1 MSGRRALAIHGGAG
15 SFARESFTAER
26 WAAYDAGL
34 RAALVAGFG
43 RLQRGGSALDTVE
56 AAVRVLEDDP
66 LFNAGRG
73 AVFSHDGINELDAAI
88 MDGASRAAGAVAA
101 LRHVR
106 NPVSLARLVMERSPH
121 VLLVGTGA
129 EEFALE
135 NDVPLCSRAW
145 FHTDSRYAQLQ
156 RARAG
161 DRSVADQLDYFG
173 TVGAVALDGAG
184 NLAAATS
191 TGGMTNKRWGRIGD
205 SPIIGAGTYAAND
218 SCAVSATGH
227 GEYLLRGTVARDVAA
242 RMEYRGETVTVA
254 ARAVI
259 GERLTGLGGEGGL
272 IALSRAGEVAFAY
285 NTRAMFRG
293 VIDSSGRLETGLFP
307 D

>member
-1 MSGRRALAIHGGAG
+1 MSRPRALAIHGGAG
-15 SFARESFTAER
+15 SFARDSLTAER
-26 WAAYDAGL
+26 EAAYAAAL
-34 RAALVAGFG
+34 RAALVEGFD
-43 RLQRGGSALDTVE
+43 LLENGGSAVDAVE
-56 AAVRVLEDDP
+56 AAVRGLENEP

-121 VLLVGTGA
+121 VLLVGAGA

-135 NDVPLCSRAW
+135 RGVELCPRSW
-145 FHTDSRYAQLQ
+145 FHTDARYGQLL

-161 DRSVADQLDYFG
+161 DPSVADQLDYYG
-173 TVGAVALDGAG
+173 TVGAVALDGLG

-205 SPIIGAGTYAAND
+205 SPIIGAGTYAANC

-242 RMEYRGETVTVA
+242 RMEFLGESVTVA

-259 GERLTGLGGEGGL
+259 GDRLTGLGGEGGL
-272 IALSRAGEVAFAY
+272 VALDTTGEVAFAY

-293 VIDSSGRLETGLFP
+293 VIDSRGRLETALFA